1 MGYIGIWVDELT
13 SLDTIIVPPLLDSR
27 DENDDDDDD
36 AYDDNDY
43 DDNGAPSSNGG
54 QKDNSAKTKVAMHSF
69 DAWKW
74 NKIM

>member
-1 MGYIGIWVDELT
+1 M
-13 SLDTIIVPPLLDSR
+13 PPLLDSR

-54 QKDNSAKTKVAMHSF
+54 QKDNSAKIKVAMYSF
-69 DAWKW
+69 DAWK
-74 NKIM
+74 